1 MQLSQRSRNVYIFSH
16 SYFYFLSRKYR
27 IFGKKNYY
35 LFFEKIGEPK
45 TFFSEIFCIT
55 WNVLDQNCFADC
67 MRDEECSGMQ
77 PNCINCIQ
85 SCAATKIIIQ
95 EKVIEIMSHRI
106 YDSYLGF
113 WGNFRFLALISEG
126 NSYFLPKFRL
136 LTTFS
141 EMWQNFR
148 FLTKISISDKNLD
161 YSPKFRLLS
170 KI

>member
-67 MRDEECSGMQ
+67 LRDEECSGMQ

-95 EKVIEIMSHRI
+95 EKVIEIMTHKI
-106 YDSYLGF
+106 YDSYLRFCENLDLWPLFLGF
-113 WGNFRFLALISEG
+113 DFLIKNFDVS
-126 NSYFLPKFRL
+126 PKFIY
-136 LTTFS
+136 LTKLI
-141 EMWQNFR
+141 
-148 FLTKISISDKNLD
+148 FLTKFQFLT
-161 YSPKFRLLS
+161 KF
-170 KI
+170 